1 MFQEKEKKM
10 TTIYKKVSSPF
21 AVTLTLDGETYLTT
35 IMIKDIDGNAVAIAA
50 KETETQKEAKRFLL
64 GTVNTLRNSL
74 RNLGC
79 DVARTI

>member
-1 MFQEKEKKM
+1 M

-21 AVTLTLDGETYLTT
+21 AVTLTQDGKTYLTT
-35 IMIKDIDGNAVAIAA
+35 VTIKNVEGHAVAIAA

-74 RNLGC
+74 KKLGC
-79 DVARTI
+79 DVAIRI

>member
-1 MFQEKEKKM
+1 M
-10 TTIYKKVSSPF
+10 TTIYQKTSQPF
-21 AVTLTLDGETYLTT
+21 AVTLTQDGETYLTT
-35 IMIKDIDGNAVAIAA
+35 ITVKDIYGDAVVIAA

-79 DVARTI
+79 DVARRL

>member
-1 MFQEKEKKM
+1 M

-21 AVTLTLDGETYLTT
+21 AVTLTQDGETYLTT
-35 IMIKDIDGNAVAIAA
+35 VTIKNIEGNAVAIAA

-74 RNLGC
+74 KNLGC